1 MNDVRSSLG
10 ISTQAGS
17 EGRKQKRDHRPMRKF
32 LKQDVL
38 YLMVVNLPTKE
49 VQEVVLAELEK
60 AKQEKKE
67 TQEFNLRNNLGLQ
80 GLGRK

>member
-1 MNDVRSSLG
+1 
-10 ISTQAGS
+10 
-17 EGRKQKRDHRPMRKF
+17 MRKF